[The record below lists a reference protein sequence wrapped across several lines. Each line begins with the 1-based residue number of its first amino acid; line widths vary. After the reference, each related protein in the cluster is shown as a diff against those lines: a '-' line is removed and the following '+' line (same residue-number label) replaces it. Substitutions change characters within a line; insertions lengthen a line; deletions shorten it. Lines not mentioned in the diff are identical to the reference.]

1 MNKILLPFILILN
14 FNICNAQW
22 VNIPDSNFGKWLTT
36 TYPTCMQGDPQV
48 GFQMDTSCGGIVNE
62 TSIDCSAQ
70 NITTLEGLQYFKS
83 LTSLNCSANK
93 LSILPPLQN
102 TLLILNC
109 GLNKLISLPPIPD
122 SLSELFCRQNNLT
135 TLPALPNSLVNLYC
149 EYNQLAN
156 LPTLPSTLITIHCYG
171 NLLTYLPTLPGSL
184 KTLNCTQNQ
193 ITSIPSLPSS
203 LIDLYCGNN
212 LLTSLPS
219 LPILLKKM
227 NCSQNLLINLPP
239 LPDSLTD
246 FSCIENQISSLPT
259 LPSFLKNFYCG
270 KNQLQNLPFL
280 PSSLSILGCQDNT
293 SLNCIPSKLGNMSGL
308 FIAGTGITCMPN
320 RFNCQNFDINPN
332 TLPLCDPQSG
342 CAFYYNITGNV
353 HQKTT
358 FNCIQDSLTPGAGLS
373 NIKMMLVQ
381 NGQPIQ
387 QAYAYSLGEYSFD
400 TDSNTNYTLSIDT
413 TSLPLNVACP
423 TSFTRNVVLTNAD
436 SIKQNQNFGLE
447 CKGVDVGVLS
457 IQGRF
462 RAGSLAIVN
471 LVAGDIIKQY
481 YNTNCANN
489 VTGTVV
495 VSYNGSATYVSPAP
509 GAFAPTTVSGNTL
522 SYTVS
527 DFSTLPSNAFNIVLA
542 TDTYA
547 VIGSTIC
554 ITVNVSTAVDIN
566 LANNTLSQ
574 CFQVVNSYDPNAK
587 EVYPKYISRNGDWLT
602 YTVHFQNTGNDTAY
616 DVIVRDTLSSFVD
629 ANSFQ
634 FLASSHEK
642 KIIQIKGNAV
652 AITFPNINLV
662 DSATNPAGSQ
672 GWFQFKVK
680 TKSTL
685 PLLTNINNTAFIYFD
700 FNPAIKTNT
709 ATTVVEPLGINETE
723 NASVLQLY
731 PNPNNGSFTL
741 HTTNQI
747 GQAWQLTDV
756 LGRPMAQGVIEKEY
770 ELIQLKGSNAGVY
783 IFTCAG
789 QQIRL
794 IVE

>member
-62 TSIDCSAQ
+62 VSLKCTNKHIT
-70 NITTLEGLQYFKS
+70 NIEGIQFFKALFSLWCDSNQLTTLPS
-83 LTSLNCSANK
+83 LPNSLVMLNCCENQISNIQALPNSLGELYCWNNQ
-93 LSILPPLQN
+93 LSYLPLLPN
-102 TLLILNC
+102 TLTRLHC
-109 GLNKLISLPPIPD
+109 SKNKLISLPYLPSVLTELGCGFNQLSYLPI
-122 SLSELFCRQNNLT
+122 
-135 TLPALPNSLVNLYC
+135 LPNSLISMDCSNNKL
-149 EYNQLAN
+149 N
-156 LPTLPSTLITIHCYG
+156 TLPSLPDKLI
-171 NLLTYLPTLPGSL
+171 NLWCINNQLSGLPLLPDSLVYLDCSS
-184 KTLNCTQNQ
+184 NQ
-193 ITSIPSLPSS
+193 
-203 LIDLYCGNN
+203 
-212 LLTSLPS
+212 LTSLPI
-219 LPILLKKM
+219 LPKMLTGLK
-227 NCSQNLLINLPP
+227 CSFNTKLFCIN
-239 LPDSLTD
+239 
-246 FSCIENQISSLPT
+246 
-259 LPSFLKNFYCG
+259 SFLN
-270 KNQLQNLPFL
+270 N
-280 PSSLSILGCQDNT
+280 
-293 SLNCIPSKLGNMSGL
+293 NMKYL
-308 FIAGTGITCMPN
+308 FINNTAITCMPN
-320 RFNCQNFDINPN
+320 RFNCQNYNINPN
-332 TLPLCDPQSG
+332 SLPLCDPQSG
-342 CAFYYNITGNV
+342 CTFYYNISGNV

-358 FNCIQDSLTPGAGLS
+358 SDCIQDSLSPGLGLS
-373 NIKMMLVQ
+373 NIKMVLAK
-381 NGQPIQ
+381 NGQDIQ
-387 QAYAYSLGEYSFD
+387 QTYSYSLGEYSFD
-400 TDSNTNYTLSIDT
+400 TDSNTNYTLSVDT
-413 TSLPLNVACP
+413 TRLPFNITCP
-423 TSFTRNVVLTNAD
+423 DSFSRNVVLTNTD
-436 SIKQNQNFGLE
+436 SINQNQNFGLE
-447 CKGVDVGVLS
+447 CKGADVGVLS
-457 IQGRF
+457 IQSRF
-462 RAGSLAIVN
+462 RAGRVSVVN
-471 LVAGDIIKQY
+471 IVAGDIIKLY
-481 YNTNCANN
+481 YNTSCKSN
-489 VTGTVV
+489 VSGTVV
-495 VSYNGSATYVSPAP
+495 ISYTGSVTYVSPDS
-509 GAFAPTTVSGNTL
+509 GALTPTTVSGNTL

-547 VIGSTIC
+547 VIGSAIC

-616 DVIVRDTLSSFVD
+616 DVVVRDTLSSFVD
-629 ANSFQ
+629 ENSFQ

-685 PLLTNINNTAFIYFD
+685 QLLTNINNTAFIYFD

>member
-1 MNKILLPFILILN
+1 
-14 FNICNAQW
+14 
-22 VNIPDSNFGKWLTT
+22 
-36 TYPTCMQGDPQV
+36 MQGDPQV
-48 GFQMDTSCGGIVNE
+48 GFQMDTSCGRIVNE
-62 TSIDCSAQ
+62 INIDCSAQ

-83 LTSLNCSANK
+83 LTSLNCGANK

-109 GLNKLISLPPIPD
+109 GLNNLISLPPIPD

-135 TLPALPNSLVNLYC
+135 LLPALPNSLVNLYC

-156 LPTLPSTLITIHCYG
+156 LPTLPSSLITIQCYG
-171 NLLTYLPTLPGSL
+171 NLLTYLPSLPSSL
-184 KTLNCTQNQ
+184 RTLNCTQNQ
-193 ITSIPSLPSS
+193 LTSIPSLPSS

-219 LPILLKKM
+219 LPFLLKKLK
-227 NCSQNLLINLPP
+227 CFQNQLTSVPS

-246 FSCIENQISSLPT
+246 FDCIDNQISSLPS
-259 LPSFLKNFYCG
+259 LPSSLSILGCG

-308 FIAGTGITCMPN
+308 FISGTGITCMPN
-320 RFNCQNFDINPN
+320 RFNCQNFDIDPN
-332 TLPLCDPQSG
+332 SLPLCNPQSG
-342 CAFYYNITGNV
+342 CSFFYNIGGNV
-353 HQKTT
+353 HQKTVT
-358 FNCIQDSLTPGAGLS
+358 SCTQDSISPGGGLT
-373 NIKMMLVQ
+373 NIKILLQQ
-381 NGQPIQ
+381 NGQSVQ
-387 QAYAYSLGEYSFD
+387 QTYANSLGEYTFD
-400 TDSNTNYTLSIDT
+400 SDSNTNYVVSID
-413 TSLPLNVACP
+413 SNGLAFNVSCP
-423 TSFTRNVVLTNAD
+423 TSFSRNVTLSYID
-436 SIKQNQNFGLE
+436 SLKLNENFGLE
-447 CKGVDVGVLS
+447 CKGLADVGVMS

-481 YNTNCANN
+481 YNANCANN

-509 GAFAPTTVSGNTL
+509 GALAPTSVSGNTL
-522 SYTVS
+522 SYTVN
-527 DFSTLPSNAFNIVLA
+527 DFSTLPFNAFDIILA
-542 TDTYA
+542 TDTHA
-547 VIGSTIC
+547 VIGSSIC
-554 ITVNVSTAVDIN
+554 ITVNVSTSVDIN

-616 DVIVRDTLSSFVD
+616 DVIVLDTLSSFVD

-680 TKSTL
+680 TKAAL

-709 ATTVVEPLGINETE
+709 ATTIVEPLGINETE
-723 NASVLQLY
+723 TVSVFQLY
-731 PNPNNGSFTL
+731 PNPNKGSFTL
-741 HTTNQI
+741 HSPNQI

-756 LGRPMAQGVIEKEY
+756 LGRPIAQGVIEKEH
-770 ELIQLKGSNAGVY
+770 ELIQLTERNAGIY